1 MPCWMTEGHNRDC
14 HKSDRRF
21 ASANSFTG
29 VALRTLGQGNELQL
43 KELDVL
49 RADVAEKDALVAS
62 LTQAVQTARSLM
74 CVNVLIVEVN
84 QDF

>member
-1 MPCWMTEGHNRDC
+1 MTEGHNRHC

-29 VALRTLGQGNELQL
+29 VALRALVQGKELQL

-62 LTQAVQTARSLM
+62 LTQAVQTCAG
-74 CVNVLIVEVN
+74 
-84 QDF
+84 Q

>member
-1 MPCWMTEGHNRDC
+1 M
-14 HKSDRRF
+14 
-21 ASANSFTG
+21 
-29 VALRTLGQGNELQL
+29 QGNELQL

-49 RADVAEKDALVAS
+49 RADVAEKDALVVGF
-62 LTQAVQTARSLM
+62 TQAAQTARSLM